1 VNVVGNIMLS
11 GIATLLYVKP
21 VTDLCTGMWG
31 FNTEALRNMKL
42 DSTHFDIEA
51 EMFAESA
58 KNDLRIGEVPIAYL
72 NREGESKLIPMEAG
86 FMILRKLVQRRFL
99 TAKRNGTELVSEKE
113 SSYATTLAQQW
124 AEGYE

>member
-1 VNVVGNIMLS
+1 VQR
-11 GIATLLYVKP
+11 

-31 FNTEALRNMKL
+31 FNTETLKNMQL

-58 KNDLRIGEVPIAYL
+58 KNCLRIGEVPIAYL

-86 FMILRKLVQRRFL
+86 FMILRKLVQRRFVS
-99 TAKRNGTELVSEKE
+99 ARRIENGHILEKE
-113 SSYATTLAQQW
+113 SSYATTLAQQ
-124 AEGYE
+124 